1 MFVDVK
7 RSSAG
12 DTNCVVNV
20 ERNTNITSSET
31 TLDCSFAGL
40 TPTFCVQFI
49 DGSCQSELVQRTTA
63 TKCKLLVKRF
73 RSL

>member
-7 RSSAG
+7 HSSAI

-20 ERNTNITSSET
+20 ERNTNITRSET

-40 TPTFCVQFI
+40 SPTFCVQFI
-49 DGSCQSELVQRTTA
+49 DESCQSELVQGTTA
-63 TKCKLLVKRF
+63 TKCKL
-73 RSL
+73 

>member
-1 MFVDVK
+1 MSVDVK
-7 RSSAG
+7 HSSAG

-31 TLDCSFAGL
+31 TLDCSFAEL

-49 DGSCQSELVQRTTA
+49 DGSCQSELVQITTA
-63 TKCKLLVKRF
+63 TKCKL
-73 RSL
+73 